1 MVCANFGESREGFSP
16 CEFISCGPCYT
27 PHRWDKFKIQD
38 PAEVIE
44 GELSLVTNDEER
56 KRFKEA
62 RAGDHTMRMFQC
74 DQCQFQNCYFRNP
87 NDKVASDE
95 LALCCIRRANL
106 DAFWSREPATVRN
119 HVHEVKFQLKYGGQL
134 NLDMFKDLGPW
145 KLGEHM
151 GMKQAIGIL

>member
-1 MVCANFGESREGFSP
+1 MNHLSLLFVIPYVHLHLLGYARKGNWRNYTDHCNNCGKRVAWNCGVVCANFGRSREGFSP
-16 CEFISCGPCYT
+16 CKFICCGGCYT

-56 KRFKEA
+56 KQFREA

-74 DQCQFQNCYFRNP
+74 DQCQFQNCYFRHP

-95 LALCCIRRANL
+95 LALCCIRRAN
-106 DAFWSREPATVRN
+106 
-119 HVHEVKFQLKYGGQL
+119 
-134 NLDMFKDLGPW
+134 
-145 KLGEHM
+145 
-151 GMKQAIGIL
+151 